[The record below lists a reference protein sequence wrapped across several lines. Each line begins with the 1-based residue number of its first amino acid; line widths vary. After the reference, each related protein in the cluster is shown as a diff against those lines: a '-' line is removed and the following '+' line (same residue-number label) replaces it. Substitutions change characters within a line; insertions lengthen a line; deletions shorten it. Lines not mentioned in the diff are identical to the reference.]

1 MFPPRAPFFLNER
14 FSCAEETAGG
24 NLPVPPFPLH
34 SPAPAMQPLVRRRIV
49 IAGAG
54 AIGASIAYHLA
65 LFGARDVVLADRAE
79 IASGATGK
87 AMGGFRQQFSTE
99 AEVRL
104 AQESAK
110 LFRELGPPLFE
121 PVGYLFLATSD
132 DGWARLRRRAEMQRG
147 LGVPVEEVDPRRVD
161 GLRTDDVVG
170 AVACWEDGVAE
181 PAAVTHELVRR
192 AAELGVTVQERTD
205 ARELNRDVLVV
216 ACGAASPELWPDL
229 PIRALCRQLAD
240 VGPLERLPAELPMT
254 IEDETTFHFRRRG
267 ATLRLAMA
275 EPAPRW
281 TSEENV
287 DDSLLEDW
295 RRRLAHRYPPAG
307 GAPVVR
313 AWAGLY
319 DMTPDAHPIIGWV
332 GDGVYAA
339 CGFSGH
345 GFMQSPAVGR
355 AVAEE
360 LLHDSSELDL
370 SPYRPERFS
379 GEAVFPETLVL

>member
-1 MFPPRAPFFLNER
+1 MA
-14 FSCAEETAGG
+14 
-24 NLPVPPFPLH
+24 
-34 SPAPAMQPLVRRRIV
+34 RIV

-65 LFGARDVVLADRAE
+65 LLGARDLILCDRAE

-121 PVGYLFLATSD
+121 AVGYLFFATTES
-132 DGWARLRRRAEMQRG
+132 GWTRLRERAEPQRG
-147 LGVPVEEVDPRRVD
+147 LGVPVEEVDATRVR
-161 GLRTDDVVG
+161 GLRTDDVLG

-181 PAAVTHELVRR
+181 PTGITQELVRR
-192 AAELGVTVQERTD
+192 VAERGVEVREHTD
-205 ARELNRDVLVV
+205 ARDVAREVLVI
-216 ACGAASPELWPDL
+216 ACGASSPELWPEL
-229 PIRALCRQLAD
+229 PIRPLCRQLVD
-240 VGPLERLPAELPMT
+240 VGPVTDLPADLPMT
-254 IEDETTFHFRRRG
+254 VEEETGFHFRRHG
-267 ATLRLAMA
+267 ATLRLAMT
-275 EPAPRW
+275 EPTPRW
-281 TSEENV
+281 TDRPEVDVALV
-287 DDSLLEDW
+287 DDW
-295 RRRLAHRYPPAG
+295 RGRLAHRYPPAS

-355 AVAEE
+355 AAAEE
-360 LLHDSSELDL
+360 LLHGESELDL
-370 SPYRPERFS
+370 APYRLERFA
-379 GEAVFPETLVL
+379 GDDVFPETLVL